1 MQRVEVMKI
10 YHGSIEKVEFPEIRE
25 SNRTLDYG
33 QGFYTTTSYEQA
45 EAWVRR
51 RMNEKRTSRGYVCV
65 YELNKAA
72 LESLN
77 RLIFE
82 QPTEEWVDFVMKN
95 RTQRGYVHEFDIV
108 YGPVAN
114 DRVYA
119 AFALYEGGLINKQ
132 ALIAELK
139 AYKLV
144 DQYLFHTEKA
154 LQALTFIEAKEVE

>member
-1 MQRVEVMKI
+1 MRI
-10 YHGSIEKVEFPEIRE
+10 YHGSIEKVVSPEIRE

-65 YELNKAA
+65 YELNEAA
-72 LESLN
+72 LESLMT
-77 RLIFE
+77 LVFE

-95 RTQRGYVHEFDIV
+95 RTQKGYVHEFDIV

-154 LQALTFIEAKEVE
+154 LKALTFIEAKEVE

>member
-1 MQRVEVMKI
+1 MKI
-10 YHGSIEKVEFPEIRE
+10 YHGSIEKVESPEIRQ

-51 RMNEKRTSRGYVCV
+51 RMNEKRASRGYVCV
-65 YELNKAA
+65 YELNEAA
-72 LESLN
+72 LESLKT
-77 RLIFE
+77 LIFE
-82 QPTEEWVDFVMKN
+82 QPTEEWVDFVMQN
-95 RTQRGYVHEFDIV
+95 RTQKGYVHEFDIV

-154 LQALTFIEAKEVE
+154 LHALTFIEAKEVE

>member
-1 MQRVEVMKI
+1 MKI
-10 YHGSIEKVEFPEIRE
+10 YHGSIEMVECPEITE

-51 RMNEKRTSRGYVCV
+51 RMNEKRTSRGYVCA
-65 YELNKAA
+65 YELDESA
-72 LESLN
+72 LQNLKT
-77 RLIFE
+77 LIFE
-82 QPTEEWVDFVMKN
+82 QSTEEWVDFVMKN
-95 RTQRGYVHEFDIV
+95 RTQKGYVHDFDIV

-154 LQALTFIEAKEVE
+154 LQTLTFIEAKGVE

>member
-1 MQRVEVMKI
+1 MKI
-10 YHGSIEKVEFPEIRE
+10 YHGSIEKVESPEIRE

-65 YELNKAA
+65 YELNETA

-77 RLIFE
+77 TLIFD
-82 QPTEEWVDFVMKN
+82 QPTEEWVDFVMQN
-95 RTQRGYVHEFDIV
+95 RTQKGYVHEFDIV

-132 ALIAELK
+132 TLIAELK